1 MFNYWL
7 GLNVTQGTDFSD
19 YLERSLIGCN
29 HIGSLAGYSVLP
41 SGYHLEVLRTDDVH
55 AD

>member
-1 MFNYWL
+1 MLNYWL
-7 GLNVTQGTDFSD
+7 GLNVTQGSFFSD

-29 HIGSLAGYSVLP
+29 HFGSLVGYSVLQ
-41 SGYHLEVLRTDDVH
+41 SGYHLEVLRTYDVH